1 LYEAIGGPSRKN
13 SEEHKAVPHVSTEKA
28 RATLARLEGCEQRWE
43 AERIQREAVQA
54 SVRDHQ
60 SRARRWVDS
69 LIFKTTWKPTAAEI
83 EEKRER
89 HRKSL
94 ERAHEV
100 LNRGSTS
107 DQKPEIIY
115 KTYQNSPLTAPVV
128 PVAAA
133 PAAPATS
140 DPDPCAALRDSGAF
154 SSEQVHALGEMLLQ
168 YAGLLSGEVGIVER
182 RLTDKIL
189 SVENRQLKSEN
200 TVLRRQLEERAER
213 DDVIDFNVARQTMR
227 TRNVV

>member
-1 LYEAIGGPSRKN
+1 MP
-13 SEEHKAVPHVSTEKA
+13 PHVSIERA
-28 RATLARLEGCEQRWE
+28 RATLARLEGCEEKWA
-43 AERIQREAVQA
+43 AERAQQEAADETVKQ
-54 SVRDHQ
+54 HQ

-107 DQKPEIIY
+107 DQKPGIVY
-115 KTYQNSPLTAPVV
+115 KTYQNPPLTAPVV
-128 PVAAA
+128 PAAA
-133 PAAPATS
+133 PASS
-140 DPDPCAALRDSGAF
+140 DDGLDPVAALRDGSF
-154 SSEQVHALGEMLLQ
+154 SPQQINALGKMLLE
-168 YAGLLSGEVGIVER
+168 YAELLGGEVGIVER

-200 TVLRRQLEERAER
+200 AILRRQLEERAER
-213 DDVIDFNVARQTMR
+213 DDVIDFNVVRQTMR
-227 TRNVV
+227 TRNVG